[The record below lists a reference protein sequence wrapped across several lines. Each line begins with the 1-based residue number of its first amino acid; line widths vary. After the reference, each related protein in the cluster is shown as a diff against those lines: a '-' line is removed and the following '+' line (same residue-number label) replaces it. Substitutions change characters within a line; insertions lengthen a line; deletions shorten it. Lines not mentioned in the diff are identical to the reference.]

1 VSHSH
6 REINH
11 QKIFR
16 EEARV
21 GKNLKNIKREKHPNE
36 PKLLILGERKIFNCF
51 KYWLD
56 VKRKRSIDRERK
68 RMQSKIW

>member
-1 VSHSH
+1 M
-6 REINH
+6 
-11 QKIFR
+11 
-16 EEARV
+16 
-21 GKNLKNIKREKHPNE
+21 GKNLKNIKHEKDPNE

-56 VKRKRSIDRERK
+56 VKRKRSTERERK